1 MNLALKVLGIC
12 LLSKLNKKPQ
22 ACPQGTSSCMS
33 TRGGCVKST
42 GNIHPINYHGQGEI
56 REGFPEE
63 VTQEQALVVREEKA
77 NRLIHE
83 PKAAEREAWLSLPA
97 CFEAGVGKLWPV
109 VKSTLYL
116 GSDEW
121 FLQ

>member
-1 MNLALKVLGIC
+1 M
-12 LLSKLNKKPQ
+12 
-22 ACPQGTSSCMS
+22 
-33 TRGGCVKST
+33 
-42 GNIHPINYHGQGEI
+42 
-56 REGFPEE
+56 
-63 VTQEQALVVREEKA
+63 VREEKA

-83 PKAAEREAWLSLPA
+83 PKAADMSKREGWLSLLA

-121 FLQ
+121 FSQ